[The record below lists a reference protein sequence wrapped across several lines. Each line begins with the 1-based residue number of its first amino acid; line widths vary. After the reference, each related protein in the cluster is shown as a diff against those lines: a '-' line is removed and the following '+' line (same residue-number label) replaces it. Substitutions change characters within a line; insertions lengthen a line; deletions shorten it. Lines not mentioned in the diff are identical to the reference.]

1 MTTSQKLPMAGAQG
15 VSPGTNLSGAV
26 GGQGVRM
33 IRQAAFAVEPWCVT
47 EAELNLDVLAQ
58 SESVF
63 ALSNGHIG
71 LRGNLDE
78 GDPHGLPGTYLNSLC
93 EFRPLPYAEAGY
105 GYPESGQTIINVTN
119 GKLIRLHVNDEPFDV
134 RYGTLHSHVRRLDL
148 RAGTLTREV
157 EWSSPAGCRV
167 RITSVRFV
175 SLSQR
180 AVAAFRYTVEPID
193 EPLRVVVQSELV
205 ANEELPDMGKDPRVA
220 AVLESPLVS
229 EEHIAVNDGQLGA
242 FLVHRTRASGL
253 RLAAGMSHEVTG
265 PEKMSRHTEAFPD
278 LSRCTM
284 ATRLAPG
291 ERLEVVKYVGYGWS
305 SQRSRPALHDQV
317 VGALALARLT
327 GWEGLL
333 AEQREYLDQF
343 WAGADVQVEGDPEI
357 QQAVRFGLFHIL
369 QSGARAEHR
378 PIAAKGLTG
387 PGYDGHTFWDTET
400 FVLPVLTYTHP
411 DAAADVLRWRHLGLP
426 LARDHARDLGLAGAA
441 FPWRT
446 IRGQECSGYWPAGTA
461 AFHINADIADA
472 VLRYLDATEDS
483 GFELEFGLEI
493 LVETA
498 RLWRKLGQ
506 HDSSG
511 GFRID
516 GVTGPNEYNAIVDN
530 NVYTNL
536 MAQRNLVA
544 AADAVGRL
552 PDAAAE
558 LGVSTE
564 EAAAWRDA
572 AAAMIIPYDERLE
585 VHPQHE
591 GFTEHA
597 RWDFAGTPPEKY
609 PLLLHYP
616 YFDLYRKQVVKQA
629 DLVLAMHLR
638 SDAFTP
644 EQKARNFAYYEALT
658 VRDSSLSACTQAV
671 IAAEVGQL
679 ELAHAY
685 LAEAAL
691 MDLHD
696 VQHNT
701 KDGLHMAS
709 LAGAWTALVAG
720 FGGMR
725 TEEGT
730 IGFNPRLPTGIT
742 RLIFRLRYRG
752 RRLCVS
758 VGPRR
763 ARYELLDGE
772 PLPLMHHGEELLL
785 EDKPIERGVPHVT
798 AGPAPHQPAGREPA
812 THRPGG

>member
-1 MTTSQKLPMAGAQG
+1 
-15 VSPGTNLSGAV
+15 
-26 GGQGVRM
+26 M

-148 RAGTLTREV
+148 RAGTLTRKV

-180 AVAAFRYTVEPID
+180 AVAAFRYTIEPID

-229 EEHIAVNDGQLGA
+229 EEHIAVNDGQLSA

-333 AEQREYLDQF
+333 AEQRDYLDQF

-411 DAAADVLRWRHLGLP
+411 DAAADVLRWRHLGLA

-483 GFELEFGLEI
+483 GFELEYGMEI

-511 GFRID
+511 RFRID

-597 RWDFAGTPPEKY
+597 RWDFAGTPAEKY

-638 SDAFTP
+638 SDSFTP

-725 TEEGT
+725 TGEGT

-758 VGPRR
+758 VGPRH

-785 EDKPIERGVPHVT
+785 EDKPVERAVPQVT

-812 THRPGG
+812 AHRPGS

>member
-1 MTTSQKLPMAGAQG
+1 MAGERDATA
-15 VSPGTNLSGAV
+15 GTGRPPTE
-26 GGQGVRM
+26 G
-33 IRQAAFAVEPWCVT
+33 QAAGMIKQPTFTVEPWAVT
-47 EAELNLDVLAQ
+47 EAALNLDVLAQ

-78 GDPHGLPGTYLNSLC
+78 GDPHGLPGTYLNSLY
-93 EFRPLPYAEAGY
+93 ELRPLPYAEAGY

-119 GKLIRLHVNDEPFDV
+119 GKLIRLLVDDEPFDV

-157 EWSSPAGCRV
+157 EWSSPAGKRV
-167 RITSVRFV
+167 KITSVRLV

-180 AVAAFRYTVEPID
+180 AIVAIRYTVEPAD
-193 EPLRVVVQSELV
+193 GPVRVVVQSELV

-220 AVLESPLVS
+220 AALESPLVS
-229 EEHIAVNDGQLGA
+229 EEYLSINDNQLGA
-242 FLVHRTRASGL
+242 LLVHRTRASGL
-253 RLAAGMSHEVTG
+253 RLAAAMSHEVSG
-265 PEKMSRHTEAFPD
+265 PDRRDASVQTFAD
-278 LSRCTM
+278 LGRATV

-291 ERLEVVKYVGYGWS
+291 ERLEVVKYIGYGWS
-305 SQRSRPALHDQV
+305 STRSRPALHDQV
-317 VGALALARLT
+317 AAAIALARLT
-327 GWEGLL
+327 GWDGLVK
-333 AEQREYLDQF
+333 EQREYLDEF
-343 WAGADVQVEGDPEI
+343 WSGADVEVQGDPEI

-369 QSGARAEHR
+369 QAGARGEQR

-411 DAAADVLRWRHLGLP
+411 DAVADVLRWRHMTLP
-426 LARDHARDLGLAGAA
+426 LARQHAADLGLAGAA
-441 FPWRT
+441 FAWRT

-483 GFELEFGLEI
+483 AFELETGLEI

-498 RLWRKLGQ
+498 RLWRRLGH
-506 HDSSG
+506 HDADG
-511 GFRID
+511 RFRID
-516 GVTGPNEYNAIVDN
+516 GVTGPDEYTSIKDN

-544 AADAVGRL
+544 AAEAASRL
-552 PDAAAE
+552 MDAAAE
-558 LGVSTE
+558 LGVTTE

-572 AAAMIIPYDERLE
+572 AANIVVPYDERLG
-585 VHPQHE
+585 VHEQNE
-591 GFTEHA
+591 GFTQHA
-597 RWDFAGTPPEKY
+597 RWDFERTPSDKY

-616 YFDLYRKQVVKQA
+616 YFELYRTQVVKQA
-629 DLVLAMHLR
+629 DLVLALHLR
-638 SDAFTP
+638 GDAFTH
-644 EQKARNFAYYEALT
+644 EEKVRDFAYYEALT
-658 VRDSSLSACTQAV
+658 VRDSSLSACTQSV

-679 ELAHAY
+679 ELAYRY

-701 KDGLHMAS
+701 RDGLHMAS

-725 TEEGT
+725 TSGGELS
-730 IGFNPRLPTGIT
+730 FNPRLPAGIT
-742 RLIFRLRYRG
+742 RLIFRFRYRG
-752 RRLCVS
+752 RRLCIS
-758 VGPRR
+758 IGGRR

-772 PLPLMHHGEELLL
+772 PLTMRHHGEELQL
-785 EDKPIERGVPHVT
+785 EDKPVERDIPKIT
-798 AGPAPHQPAGREPA
+798 PGPPLRQPPGREPIM
-812 THRPGG
+812 HHPMG